1 MSDDILTSVF
11 NLTGMTSKSSRK
23 GFLPSTSNLR
33 FLENRRETVCVSVA
47 VSVWRSDERLEVLER
62 ISVHGIALKAPQ
74 KNLLYSLKIHTTQ
87 PLRGMFSK
95 ILQKYCILSSNGSAR
110 LNSEKSLNSRGQA
123 LFVIRTS
130 DELHT
135 TLDPWSPMVET
146 VQSSRLDRRGHIKV
160 ESLSIVLFA
169 MFRSTVRHKHLRSI
183 VNGNV
188 EPVLNQSF
196 LIKPLYCEIL
206 QCKD

>member
-1 MSDDILTSVF
+1 MVMHGDRAHNAAQEVSRCRCDGPMNNIKLTGCRQMSDDILASVF

-95 ILQKYCILSSNGSAR
+95 ILQKTAFSPRTALQGWILKNR
-110 LNSEKSLNSRGQA
+110 
-123 LFVIRTS
+123 
-130 DELHT
+130 
-135 TLDPWSPMVET
+135 W
-146 VQSSRLDRRGHIKV
+146 
-160 ESLSIVLFA
+160 
-169 MFRSTVRHKHLRSI
+169 
-183 VNGNV
+183 
-188 EPVLNQSF
+188 
-196 LIKPLYCEIL
+196 IL
-206 QCKD
+206 VVKRCS